1 MGKLKRKRAAT
12 VLAKKKQK
20 LEGQELNP
28 FEVRVN
34 RKKHHVLG
42 QRSNSD
48 RGLPGVSRSKAI
60 LKVICAP
67 VKALLFNIHSFALF
81 FFCVCGLLFLQRKR
95 TLLLEYKQRNK
106 SNRFIDKRFG
116 EYDEGLT
123 PEEKMMQRFVLE
135 KQVSRTITN
144 VFIWRVV

>member
-1 MGKLKRKRAAT
+1 MRGLVPRPDKLHAHVELIMGKVKRKKAAT

-42 QRSNSD
+42 QRSKSD

-60 LKVICAP
+60 LKVMCAP
-67 VKALLFNIHSFALF
+67 VKALLTMYFFN
-81 FFCVCGLLFLQRKR
+81 VYLFLIFNFYSARGPCCWSISSATSQTGLSTGGLESMMKGSHLKRK
-95 TLLLEYKQRNK
+95 
-106 SNRFIDKRFG
+106 
-116 EYDEGLT
+116 
-123 PEEKMMQRFVLE
+123 
-135 KQVSRTITN
+135 
-144 VFIWRVV
+144 

>member
-1 MGKLKRKRAAT
+1 MRGLVPRPDQLHAHVELIMGKVKRKKAAT

-42 QRSNSD
+42 QRSKSD

-67 VKALLFNIHSFALF
+67 VKTILTMYLLHNFYLFLLFNFYSARGPCCWSISSATSQI
-81 FFCVCGLLFLQRKR
+81 GLSTGGLESMMKGSHLKR
-95 TLLLEYKQRNK
+95 R
-106 SNRFIDKRFG
+106 
-116 EYDEGLT
+116 
-123 PEEKMMQRFVLE
+123 
-135 KQVSRTITN
+135 
-144 VFIWRVV
+144 

>member
-67 VKALLFNIHSFALF
+67 VKTLLLNIHYFALF
-81 FFCVCGLLFLQRKR
+81 FFVCVW
-95 TLLLEYKQRNK
+95 
-106 SNRFIDKRFG
+106 SFISTAQEDLVAG
-116 EYDEGLT
+116 V
-123 PEEKMMQRFVLE
+123 QAAQ
-135 KQVSRTITN
+135 QVKPVYRQE
-144 VFIWRVV
+144 VWRVR

>member
-1 MGKLKRKRAAT
+1 MRGLVPRPDKLHAHVELIMGKVKRKKAAT

-42 QRSNSD
+42 QRSKSD

-60 LKVICAP
+60 LKVMRAP
-67 VKALLFNIHSFALF
+67 VKALLTMYFFTFIYFCFNFYSARGPCCWSISIATNQT
-81 FFCVCGLLFLQRKR
+81 GLSTGGLESMMKGSHLKRK
-95 TLLLEYKQRNK
+95 
-106 SNRFIDKRFG
+106 
-116 EYDEGLT
+116 
-123 PEEKMMQRFVLE
+123 
-135 KQVSRTITN
+135 
-144 VFIWRVV
+144 

>member
-1 MGKLKRKRAAT
+1 MGKVKRKKAAT

-42 QRSNSD
+42 QRSKSD

-60 LKVICAP
+60 LKVMRAP
-67 VKALLFNIHSFALF
+67 VKVLLTMYFFLHLF
-81 FFCVCGLLFLQRKR
+81 IFDL
-95 TLLLEYKQRNK
+95 
-106 SNRFIDKRFG
+106 
-116 EYDEGLT
+116 
-123 PEEKMMQRFVLE
+123 
-135 KQVSRTITN
+135 
-144 VFIWRVV
+144 

>member
-1 MGKLKRKRAAT
+1 MHGPVPRPHACPRGDDWSIMGKLKRKRAAT

-42 QRSNSD
+42 QRSKSD

-67 VKALLFNIHSFALF
+67 IKTLF
-81 FFCVCGLLFLQRKR
+81 
-95 TLLLEYKQRNK
+95 
-106 SNRFIDKRFG
+106 
-116 EYDEGLT
+116 
-123 PEEKMMQRFVLE
+123 
-135 KQVSRTITN
+135 
-144 VFIWRVV
+144 

>member
-1 MGKLKRKRAAT
+1 MYQTSTRVYFLSNYGDDWSIMGKLKRKRAAT

-42 QRSNSD
+42 QRSKSD

-67 VKALLFNIHSFALF
+67 VKTLLLNIHSFALF
-81 FFCVCGLLFLQRKR
+81 FCVCVVFYFYSARGPCCWSTSSATSQTGLSTGGLESTMKSSRLKRK
-95 TLLLEYKQRNK
+95 
-106 SNRFIDKRFG
+106 
-116 EYDEGLT
+116 
-123 PEEKMMQRFVLE
+123 
-135 KQVSRTITN
+135 
-144 VFIWRVV
+144 

>member
-20 LEGQELNP
+20 LEGCEHNP

-42 QRSNSD
+42 QRSKSD

-60 LKVICAP
+60 LKVKSTIRNTFLNMDFRH
-67 VKALLFNIHSFALF
+67 LLSFFVVLYFYSARGP
-81 FFCVCGLLFLQRKR
+81 CYWSTNSAASQTGLSTGDLESMMKGSHLRRK
-95 TLLLEYKQRNK
+95 
-106 SNRFIDKRFG
+106 
-116 EYDEGLT
+116 
-123 PEEKMMQRFVLE
+123 
-135 KQVSRTITN
+135 
-144 VFIWRVV
+144 